1 MGQTDKRSED
11 ARERRQH
18 ELQRAERRRIWLSVV
33 LPFLLVSVVT
43 LAIIGTVLSL
53 RSPIQVSL
61 MSDAMVTV
69 LALCPL
75 VICMFPLVILSV
87 TLVTLLNRWHPK
99 SRSPLRRLE
108 GWTALMEQNV
118 EQWLGNVDERVLKW
132 AVRLAPFRQLLTTFD
147 PPVAD
152 SSEEGVE

>member
-11 ARERRQH
+11 TRERRH
-18 ELQRAERRRIWLSVV
+18 HALRRAERRRIWLSVV